1 MPPDKELNNFQMFKT
16 VIGARMLYWKWRE
29 TKLQPSRANSGHQ
42 ISCCLVSL
50 QFLCN
55 ILAPITVHTP
65 SNITFELLEIFSG
78 LCPEVWTG
86 TVAFSSVM
94 GRPSEREDFTP
105 VPDVCFRS
113 FVSQSVRSIEPSE
126 DPSRSSRPQSQMGG
140 GRAARAAGMAP
151 GCLMAGHSADVMV
164 GSMVAMTD
172 RDNRPRVTSN

>member
-1 MPPDKELNNFQMFKT
+1 
-16 VIGARMLYWKWRE
+16 MLTSQSGE
-29 TKLQPSRANSGHQ
+29 GLQCAL
-42 ISCCLVSL
+42 I
-50 QFLCN
+50 FL
-55 ILAPITVHTP
+55 AVA
-65 SNITFELLEIFSG
+65 LL
-78 LCPEVWTG
+78 
-86 TVAFSSVM
+86 
-94 GRPSEREDFTP
+94 
-105 VPDVCFRS
+105 CFRS